1 MRNML
6 PRTLRRR
13 APSRI
18 PLLLAG
24 LAWAWPA
31 PAPAIT
37 GVCPDGSVFVV
48 RRQADVPCR
57 EAKRVE
63 PSKVPPLRPENLPRA
78 YLWEVH
84 RQKIDENNPYNLV
97 DRAEKV
103 RTLGNADLA
112 GGVAPPLGAAPVAPA
127 PGQAALPQVAAAP
140 PPAPPPS
147 GPRPSELALT
157 DGELRDLFY
166 LVELSQKRAP
176 ATFLRAGAG
185 GDESLRVSLAYSQAF
200 EERLRS
206 AGAEPGAAL
215 LFIVDPK
222 AAERFLPNFTFVQGQ
237 TTYSPRRDDPSQ
249 LGVLSGRLGDLAAEE
264 LVLGYVILPPTVDV
278 SRPLDV
284 YWDDRQIATTF
295 RP

>member
-1 MRNML
+1 MPKPPPRSL
-6 PRTLRRR
+6 PRRTPPR
-13 APSRI
+13 AR
-18 PLLLAG
+18 LLLAA
-24 LAWAWPA
+24 LALAAPTPA
-31 PAPAIT
+31 AAIT

-63 PSKVPPLRPENLPRA
+63 PSQVPPLRPENLPRA

-103 RTLGNADLA
+103 RSFDNSDLG
-112 GGVAPPLGAAPVAPA
+112 GGAAV
-127 PGQAALPQVAAAP
+127 PGAVPTPPLPQVAAAP
-140 PPAPPPS
+140 PPAPPAPQ

-176 ATFLRAGAG
+176 ASFLRAGVG
-185 GDESLRVSLAYSQAF
+185 GDESLRVAMAHSQAF
-200 EERLRS
+200 EERLRG
-206 AGAEPGAAL
+206 AGAEGGAVL
-215 LFIVDPK
+215 LFTVQPQ

-237 TTYSPRRDDPSQ
+237 TTYSPHRDDPSQ
-249 LGVLSGRLGDLAAEE
+249 LGVLAGRLGDLGADE
-264 LVLGYVILPPTVDV
+264 LVLGYVVLPGAIDLT
-278 SRPLDV
+278 RPVDV
-284 YWDDRQIATTF
+284 YWDDRQLATTF